1 MATAT
6 LSVLVRNVRAEAGHS
21 LAVSQGL
28 NSVDTLKYLIARTEF
43 ELWTAFQWPTLAVRA
58 QVVLVPGQYIYN
70 YHPSLT
76 FDQIRETYY
85 LPDGGSA
92 FQVMDYGLPESCIK
106 ADGTNST
113 SGVPK
118 LWEDSSTDN
127 QFRVWPTPSTPG
139 NIRFKGMTPL
149 KPLVN
154 EDDLCT
160 LDPTL
165 IALFTSAE
173 LLARAKSED
182 AASKMQK
189 AQRHL
194 MKLLGQKVSAKHKVS
209 TMGAS
214 RRSSSYARLRPG
226 IDYIP

>member
-21 LAVSQGL
+21 LAVSQGF

-43 ELWTAFQWPTLAVRA
+43 ELWTAFQWPTLTIRA
-58 QVVLVPGQYIYN
+58 QIDLVPGQYTYD
-70 YHPSLT
+70 YHPSLS
-76 FDQIRETYY
+76 FDQIREAYY
-85 LPDGGSA
+85 LQDGSSA
-92 FQVMDYGLPESCIK
+92 FQVLDYGLPESCIK
-106 ADGTNST
+106 SDGTNST
-113 SGVPK
+113 TGVPK
-118 LWEDSSTDN
+118 LWEDSSQDGK
-127 QFRVWPTPSTPG
+127 FRIWPTPSTAG
-139 NIRFKGMTPL
+139 HVRFKGMTPL
-149 KPLVN
+149 KQLVN
-154 EDDLCT
+154 DDDVCT

-165 IALFTSAE
+165 ITLFASAE

-182 AASKMQK
+182 ASAKLQK

-214 RRSSSYARLRPG
+214 RRSAAFTRLRPG